1 MQDYTLTNGAD
12 FYVVPKPFGP
22 WVVTVDA
29 LGGDDTLYFELQR
42 GDTVVYA
49 GDGNDQIYGPSFG
62 LFGTLTVYGGN
73 GNDYVAGA
81 ADDLAFNNANGGPF
95 NLLYGGAGDD
105 TLLGN
110 SANQNSVY
118 GGDGNDWI
126 ALGRGIAWG
135 DAGNDTI
142 IGSSADI
149 FPISARGD
157 AGADFIF
164 GSGGA
169 DTLSGDEGPDL
180 LVGREGDDW
189 LYTGPDGGTA
199 YGDGG
204 NDVLVGA
211 ADGDT
216 LVGGLGNDAF
226 YGYAG
231 RDWLYGE
238 DGNDTLLA
246 GDGDDVLIGGAG
258 DNYLDGGLG
267 DDVFITIG
275 TADQVFTGDGHN
287 YVYGYATSG
296 GVIVTGGSGIDE
308 FVGGNG
314 ASNDTVAG
322 LAGNDYLYG
331 GGGND
336 LLQGGADNDVI
347 LGQAG
352 NDTLEGGAGVNLL
365 WANDAGN
372 DQILVNV
379 ADGGTQVL
387 EFFEAGGTN
396 DVVRLLGS
404 GLTSFAG
411 YEALRANIGNVV
423 GVNQLINA
431 GSGAQ
436 LYLNVGANQT
446 AIWFQGVSAYSL
458 TSGDFLFV

>member
-1 MQDYTLTNGAD
+1 MPDILLTEGND
-12 FYVVPKPFGP
+12 FLNAGDSYVYEPPF
-22 WVVTVDA
+22 VLYA
-29 LGGDDTLYFELQR
+29 LGGDDVILRTNSTGSGLIYLGSGNDYFR
-42 GDTVVYA
+42 GSSTPSSGPSTVY
-49 GDGNDQIYGPSFG
+49 GDDGNDVII
-62 LFGTLTVYGGN
+62 GN
-73 GNDYVAGA
+73 GNIG
-81 ADDLAFNNANGGPF
+81 FNSPF
-95 NLLYGGAGDD
+95 FGSNLYGGAG
-105 TLLGN
+105 
-110 SANQNSVY
+110 
-118 GGDGNDWI
+118 
-126 ALGRGIAWG
+126 
-135 DAGNDTI
+135 NDTI
-142 IGSSADI
+142 TGRGKLDTIYGGEGSDWI
-149 FPISARGD
+149 T
-157 AGADFIF
+157 

-169 DTLSGDEGPDL
+169 YWGEAGDDVVIVSDSNAQPLFASGGTGNDTLYGSFLGDSISGNEGIDV
-180 LVGREGDDW
+180 LVGRSGDDW
-189 LYTGPDGGTA
+189 LYTDAGGGTA
-199 YGDGG
+199 YGDFG

-211 ADGDT
+211 ADSDT
-216 LVGGLGNDAF
+216 LVGGLGNDAI

-258 DNYLDGGLG
+258 VNYLDGGQG

-275 TADQVFTGDGHN
+275 TADQVITGDGHN
-287 YVYGYATSG
+287 YVYGYATAG

-314 ASNDTVAG
+314 ASNDSVTG
-322 LAGNDYLYG
+322 LGGNDYLFG
-331 GGGND
+331 G
-336 LLQGGADNDVI
+336 
-347 LGQAG
+347 AG

-404 GLTSFAG
+404 NLTSFAG
-411 YEALRANIGNVV
+411 IQNLVNNISTLQNGNF
-423 GVNQLINA
+423 LTNA

-436 LYLNVGANQT
+436 LILGVGTANQT

-458 TSGDFLFV
+458 TNADFLFG

>member
-1 MQDYTLTNGAD
+1 MADVYLTEGNDLLLIGVTYSYD
-12 FYVVPKPFGP
+12 LPFVVY
-22 WVVTVDA
+22 A
-29 LGGDDTLYFELQR
+29 LGGDDVILRSDFVGIGTAYLGSGNDYFR
-42 GDTVVYA
+42 GTSADSPNGCTVF
-49 GDGNDQIYGPSFG
+49 GDDGNDVIIGNYGYSF
-62 LFGTLTVYGGN
+62 
-73 GNDYVAGA
+73 
-81 ADDLAFNNANGGPF
+81 NATQRGSE
-95 NLLYGGAGDD
+95 LYGGAGDD
-105 TLLGN
+105 TIQGR
-110 SANQNSVY
+110 SDKDTIY

-126 ALGRGIAWG
+126 
-135 DAGNDTI
+135 T
-142 IGSSADI
+142 
-149 FPISARGD
+149 
-157 AGADFIF
+157 

-169 DTLSGDEGPDL
+169 YWGEAGDDVVIVSDSNAQPLFASGGTGNDTLYGSFLGDSISGNEGIDV
-180 LVGREGDDW
+180 LVGRSGDDW
-189 LYTGPDGGTA
+189 LYTDAGGGTA
-199 YGDGG
+199 FGDFG

-211 ADGDT
+211 ADSDT

-246 GDGDDVLIGGAG
+246 GDGNDVLIGGNGA
-258 DNYLDGGLG
+258 NYLEGGLG

-275 TADQVFTGDGHN
+275 TADQVITGDGHN
-287 YVYGYATSG
+287 YAFHYGISG

-308 FVGGNG
+308 FIGGDG
-314 ASNDTVAG
+314 ASNDTVLG

-352 NDTLEGGAGVNLL
+352 NDTLDGGSGVNLL
-365 WANDAGN
+365 WANDAGS
-372 DQILVNV
+372 DQILVNAGV
-379 ADGGTQVL
+379 GGTQVL

-404 GLTSFAG
+404 NLTNFAG
-411 YEALRANIGNVV
+411 IQNLVNNISTVQNGNF
-423 GVNQLINA
+423 LTNA

-436 LYLNVGANQT
+436 LILGVGTATQT

-458 TSGDFLFV
+458 TAGDFLFG